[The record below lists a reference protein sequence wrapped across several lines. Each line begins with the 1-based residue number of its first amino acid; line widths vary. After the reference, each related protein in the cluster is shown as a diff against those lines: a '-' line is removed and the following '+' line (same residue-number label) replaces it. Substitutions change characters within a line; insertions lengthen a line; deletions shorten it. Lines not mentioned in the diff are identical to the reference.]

1 MKINDVVT
9 ISSEPKDFK
18 ILYKSSET
26 PVCDILEV
34 KTNNQ
39 YKGFIEG
46 MSTNGK
52 LRVRITGEE

>member
-1 MKINDVVT
+1 MKINDVIT
-9 ISSEPKDFK
+9 ISSESKDFK
-18 ILYKSSET
+18 ILYKSSNT
-26 PVCDILEV
+26 SICDIVEV

-39 YKGFIEG
+39 HKGFIEG